1 MTGRSLTGPQEPKP
15 AAHQLN
21 LRVLPARLAVCFLTH
36 DSSLPDWATRGDF
49 LSATRT
55 NDELSVVCDHA
66 LVPAD
71 VSHEGPWA
79 CLQVEGPLDFA
90 LTGVLAG
97 LAAPL
102 AEAGISIFALSTYH
116 TDYILVLD
124 RDLNAALQALR
135 TAGHSVGQSPQSL

>member
-1 MTGRSLTGPQEPKP
+1 MHLLTL
-15 AAHQLN
+15 H
-21 LRVLPARLAVCFLTH
+21 VLSVRLAVCSLPLDAH
-36 DSSLPDWATRGDF
+36 LPDWAASSPF
-49 LSATRT
+49 LSVTRT
-55 NDELSVVCDHA
+55 DDELSVVCDNA

-71 VSHEGPWA
+71 ISHEGPWA